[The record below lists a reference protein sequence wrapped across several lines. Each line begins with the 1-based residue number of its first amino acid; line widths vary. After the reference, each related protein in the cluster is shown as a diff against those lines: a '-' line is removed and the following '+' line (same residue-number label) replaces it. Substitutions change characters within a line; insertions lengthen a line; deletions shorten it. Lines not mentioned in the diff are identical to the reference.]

1 MVLRNETKE
10 DEEEEKK
17 KKTYLLS
24 IGVEVFCRFDPPYMG
39 T

>member
-10 DEEEEKK
+10 DEEEEK

>member
-10 DEEEEKK
+10 DEEQEE
-17 KKTYLLS
+17 KTYLSS
-24 IGVEVFCRFDPPYMG
+24 IGLEVFCRFDPPYMG

>member
-10 DEEEEKK
+10 DEEEEE
-17 KKTYLLS
+17 KTYLLS
-24 IGVEVFCRFDPPYMG
+24 IGVEVFSRFDPPYVD